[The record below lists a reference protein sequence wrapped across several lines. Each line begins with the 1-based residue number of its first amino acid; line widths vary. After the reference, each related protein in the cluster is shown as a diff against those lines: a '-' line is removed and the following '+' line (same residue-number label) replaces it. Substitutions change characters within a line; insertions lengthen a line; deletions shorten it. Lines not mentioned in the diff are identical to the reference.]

1 MSKRK
6 APISHNI
13 NVANAKATHTISV
26 DPTKESPFYTES
38 FFKRYWLPSIILV
51 ILSFGIYYACLPYDY
66 VLDDKIVASENQYV
80 KEGFSGIKKILTT
93 ESFQGYFGEKKNL
106 VQGNRYRPLSIVTFA
121 MEYGILGKLNPTV
134 SHFIN
139 ILLYGLTGIIL
150 MLVLSML
157 FRNYKT
163 DSWWFSI
170 PFIAAILYIAHP
182 IHTEAVANIK
192 GRDEIMT
199 MLFSLLTLYGSMRY
213 IDTGKISWIVGT
225 VVYYF
230 LALLSKENAI
240 TFLAVIPLSIY
251 FFSETN
257 WPKLKNLMIW
267 IIVATILYLI
277 LRNSTAGPVN
287 FAKESKDLMNNPFL
301 GMTSVEK
308 MGSIMYSLGK
318 YIALF
323 VWPHPLSHDYYPYAI
338 PKISIIALIP
348 LLSLVAYVSLGYF
361 GIKGISKK
369 SVYAYSILFYL
380 ATLSIVSNIFINVGT
395 FMNERFVFMA
405 SAGFSIATAYFL
417 VAHLPKLNK
426 YGRQIALVLAGVML
440 VGYSAKSY
448 VRVPVW
454 KDALSLNGAAVAI
467 SSNSARANSFMA
479 TAFFDKYKETLM
491 PNAVKRLS
499 DEQRNLLNWTE
510 VYAKKAIDIVPDY
523 SNANLMLIGVVTE
536 RYKTSGDIKQYVTD
550 MKPCIIRRPDI
561 PFIKEFSDYLKGKNE
576 HQEELFGLYLSVGQE
591 LMNVKD
597 ERSTWALNY
606 LNYAYEIHPN
616 NKVVNQALATV
627 YERLGN
633 TNQAKRF
640 QDAAN
645 ALQ

>member
-6 APISHNI
+6 TPITHNLKAATSTI
-13 NVANAKATHTISV
+13 KENVSTNLSIQG
-26 DPTKESPFYTES
+26 PFYRAP

-51 ILSFGIYYACLPYDY
+51 LLSFGIYFKCLPYDY
-66 VLDDKIVASENQYV
+66 VLDDKIVVSENKYT
-80 KEGFSGIKKILTT
+80 KEGFGGIWKILTT
-93 ESFQGYFGEKKNL
+93 ESFEGYFGEKKNL

-121 MEYGILGKLNPTV
+121 MEYGIIGELNPWV

-150 MLVLSML
+150 MMVLSML
-157 FRNYKT
+157 FRNYKSK
-163 DSWWFSI
+163 SWWFSI

-199 MLFSLLTLYGSMRY
+199 MLFSLLALYGSLRY

-225 VVYYF
+225 VLYYF

-240 TFLAVIPLSIY
+240 TFLAIIPLSVY

-257 WPKLKNLMIW
+257 WPKLKNIMIW
-267 IIVATILYLI
+267 LIVATVLYLM
-277 LRNSTAGPVN
+277 LRNMTAGSVN

-318 YIALF
+318 YIALL

-338 PKISIIALIP
+338 PKISIIAFIP
-348 LLSLVAYVSLGYF
+348 LLSLALYTSLGYF
-361 GIKGISKK
+361 GLKGIGKK
-369 SVYAYSILFYL
+369 SVYAYCILFYI

-395 FMNERFVFMA
+395 FMNERFIFMA
-405 SAGFSIATAYFL
+405 SAGFSIASAYFL
-417 VAHLPKLNK
+417 VEHLPKLTK
-426 YGRQIALVLAGVML
+426 YGRQIALVLVGVML

-491 PNAVKRLS
+491 PNTVKTLTE
-499 DEQRNLLNWTE
+499 EQRNLLNWTE
-510 VYAKKAIDIVPDY
+510 FYAKKSISIVPDY
-523 SNANLMLIGVVTE
+523 SNANLMLIGVITE
-536 RYKTSGDIKQYVTD
+536 RFKSGGDIKQYVTD

-561 PFIKEFSDYLKGKNE
+561 SFIKEFSDYLKGRNE

-591 LMNVKD
+591 LLNVKD
-597 ERSTWALNY
+597 QRSSWALNY
-606 LNYAYEIHPN
+606 LNYAYEIKPN
-616 NKVVNQALATV
+616 NKAVNQALATV
-627 YERLGN
+627 YERIGN
-633 TNQAKRF
+633 ANQSKKF

>member
-1 MSKRK
+1 
-6 APISHNI
+6 
-13 NVANAKATHTISV
+13 
-26 DPTKESPFYTES
+26 
-38 FFKRYWLPSIILV
+38 
-51 ILSFGIYYACLPYDY
+51 
-66 VLDDKIVASENQYV
+66 
-80 KEGFSGIKKILTT
+80 
-93 ESFQGYFGEKKNL
+93 
-106 VQGNRYRPLSIVTFA
+106 
-121 MEYGILGKLNPTV
+121 
-134 SHFIN
+134 
-139 ILLYGLTGIIL
+139 
-150 MLVLSML
+150 
-157 FRNYKT
+157 
-163 DSWWFSI
+163 
-170 PFIAAILYIAHP
+170 
-182 IHTEAVANIK
+182 
-192 GRDEIMT
+192 
-199 MLFSLLTLYGSMRY
+199 
-213 IDTGKISWIVGT
+213 
-225 VVYYF
+225 
-230 LALLSKENAI
+230 
-240 TFLAVIPLSIY
+240 
-251 FFSETN
+251 
-257 WPKLKNLMIW
+257 MIW
-267 IIVATILYLI
+267 LIVATILYLI